1 MVLFRAC
8 LGAAVAAVGFAAEAS
23 TASAYYVCS
32 GGTRLAA
39 DFSPPGGS
47 NGHVALNFD
56 SGRRVTLTQAM
67 SADGGRY
74 VRGDVEFW
82 IKGRRAT
89 LTRGGRRE
97 TCLTE

>member
-8 LGAAVAAVGFAAEAS
+8 VGAAIAAVAFAAAAS
-23 TASAYYVCS
+23 AASAYYVCS
-32 GGTRLAA
+32 GGTRLTA
-39 DFSPPGGS
+39 DFSPPSGS
-47 NGHVALNFD
+47 NGYAALNFD

-89 LTRGGRRE
+89 LTDGGRRE
-97 TCLTE
+97 TCLTQ